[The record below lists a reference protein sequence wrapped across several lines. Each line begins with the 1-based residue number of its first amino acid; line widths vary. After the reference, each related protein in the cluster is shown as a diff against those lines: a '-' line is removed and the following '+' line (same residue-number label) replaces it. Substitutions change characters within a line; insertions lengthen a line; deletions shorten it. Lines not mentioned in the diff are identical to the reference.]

1 MNAFRFSDNLPTT
14 NLSEFE
20 KNNFSN
26 MQMLKSIYDD
36 SFDVANDFF
45 RNGMEGFKS
54 SAKKAYEKSKDSA
67 KKSAKEVK
75 KADKAVKDSA
85 KKVNDA
91 KKKVDAAKQDAAKKV
106 EDAKQE
112 VQEAKE
118 EQQEAKEEAQEAKEE
133 AKEAQDDA
141 DDAEEVATVAEG
153 DEEGFYNYSDS
164 DEEGFDDDDDAYIEG
179 MKSKK
184 KSSKKKSSKKKSSK
198 KKSSKK
204 KSSKKKSSSKKY
216 TETIPSPDLIG
227 WAVQKAN
234 GTKNDEK
241 LVKSILNSL
250 FVTFLSFLIA
260 HNWYYNFFVNPT
272 KFRLEE
278 SLSFLKENEF
288 IHFFTIYTVQIIASI
303 ENFIMENIPGKINF
317 MIKYTPLGKRSVF
330 YFILS
335 ASLASVPYFLKQL
348 KFIFEY
354 LRKQINRLIYALG
367 PNSSKNSIR
376 DFLQDLVSKGFDSI
390 FAFKGIPF
398 LSGMI
403 GLLFVV
409 KYMGNIIIDHSKGLV
424 ENVTEIIPS
433 FVAKLLSGTIFYVIY
448 LVFKFA
454 IFYQPTIAFSSFII
468 AVYLFYF
475 SIVRLIWQTG
485 FFGAFS
491 VISENIK
498 HMNDGKVLFDRDV
511 FSKYRNKIEETC
523 RFIMENAHQIF
534 LLFTLKLNVGSLLNI
549 ESKMFKTTLLTAGI
563 TGALK
568 LLYSVLEKYGIG
580 ESEVQI
586 VGNEFEELSKEIK
599 ENIEKHDL
607 KKTSAIETMFER
619 IYKPYKSV

>member
-1 MNAFRFSDNLPTT
+1 MNAFRFSDNLPTIK
-14 NLSEFE
+14 LSEFE

-67 KKSAKEVK
+67 KKSAKEAK

-91 KKKVDAAKQDAAKKV
+91 QKKVDAAKQDAAQKV

-112 VQEAKE
+112 VEEAKE

-133 AKEAQDDA
+133 AKEAQDAA

-153 DEEGFYNYSDS
+153 DEGAEGDEEGFDNYSDS
-164 DEEGFDDDDDAYIEG
+164 DEEGSIEG

-204 KSSKKKSSSKKY
+204 KSSKKY
-216 TETIPSPDLIG
+216 PETIPSPDLIG

-288 IHFFTIYTVQIIASI
+288 IHFFTIYTVQIITSI

-317 MIKYTPLGKRSVF
+317 MIKFTPLGKRSS
-330 YFILS
+330 FIL
-335 ASLASVPYFLKQL
+335 
-348 KFIFEY
+348 
-354 LRKQINRLIYALG
+354 
-367 PNSSKNSIR
+367 
-376 DFLQDLVSKGFDSI
+376 
-390 FAFKGIPF
+390 
-398 LSGMI
+398 
-403 GLLFVV
+403 
-409 KYMGNIIIDHSKGLV
+409 
-424 ENVTEIIPS
+424 
-433 FVAKLLSGTIFYVIY
+433 
-448 LVFKFA
+448 
-454 IFYQPTIAFSSFII
+454 FYQHPLRQCPTF
-468 AVYLFYF
+468 
-475 SIVRLIWQTG
+475 
-485 FFGAFS
+485 
-491 VISENIK
+491 
-498 HMNDGKVLFDRDV
+498 
-511 FSKYRNKIEETC
+511 
-523 RFIMENAHQIF
+523 
-534 LLFTLKLNVGSLLNI
+534 
-549 ESKMFKTTLLTAGI
+549 
-563 TGALK
+563 
-568 LLYSVLEKYGIG
+568 
-580 ESEVQI
+580 
-586 VGNEFEELSKEIK
+586 
-599 ENIEKHDL
+599 
-607 KKTSAIETMFER
+607 
-619 IYKPYKSV
+619 

>member
-54 SAKKAYEKSKDSA
+54 SAKNAYDKSKDSA
-67 KKSAKEVK
+67 KKSAKEAK

-91 KKKVDAAKQDAAKKV
+91 QKKVDAAKQDAAQKV

-133 AKEAQDDA
+133 AQEAQDDA

-153 DEEGFYNYSDS
+153 DEGDEEGFYNYSDS
-164 DEEGFDDDDDAYIEG
+164 DEEGSIEG
-179 MKSKK
+179 MK
-184 KSSKKKSSKKKSSK
+184 SK

-288 IHFFTIYTVQIIASI
+288 IHFFTIYTVQIITSI

-317 MIKYTPLGKRSVF
+317 MIKFTPLGKRSVF

-485 FFGAFS
+485 FAGAFS
-491 VISENIK
+491 VVSENIK

-534 LLFTLKLNVGSLLNI
+534 MLFTLKLNVGSLLNI